1 MSLYL
6 PSYAY
11 QSPDTPY
18 FVAQGTSLN
27 IGSTEN
33 ITVQYQDSTVQGVL
47 TFDKNTAGTL
57 TENMGVFTYN
67 GGTGA
72 GPLESV
78 GLQNNL
84 VEWDNLTLGKLNIC
98 GPVEAGTE
106 VPSVI
111 SNDGSGNLLMD
122 TIKPF
127 AIRDTTNSV
136 GTVGRVL
143 MVSDASGRLLW
154 VNPGAATGPTGPAGG
169 PTGPTGAGGATGP
182 AGGPT
187 GPTGAGA
194 TGPTGA
200 VGAGATGATGPD
212 GATGPTGAGATGATG
227 ADGATGPTGAGPTG
241 ATGADGA
248 TGPTGAGPTGA
259 TGAGATGPTGADG
272 ATGPTG
278 AGPTGATGAAGATGP
293 TGAGASIEIRA
304 ARDAVISGEG
314 DLVVTFSTPMSAI
327 PAVVGTYQGSGFAN
341 ALGFTSITTNGFTA
355 VGTVAAPFS
364 WIATLPQ

>member
-1 MSLYL
+1 MSSYL
-6 PSYAY
+6 PLSSYA
-11 QSPDTPY
+11 SPDAPY
-18 FVAQGTSLN
+18 FVAVGGSLN
-27 IGSTEN
+27 IGTTEN
-33 ITVQYQDSTVQGVL
+33 ITVQYQNSTVQGVL

-84 VEWDNLTLGKLNIC
+84 VEWDNLTLGKLNVC
-98 GPVEAGTE
+98 GPVEGGTE

-111 SNDGSGNLLMD
+111 SNDGSGNLLMG

-136 GTVGRVL
+136 GSVGRVL

-154 VNPGAATGPTGPAGG
+154 VTPGAPTGPTGPGGG

-200 VGAGATGATGPD
+200 GATGATGD
-212 GATGPTGAGATGATG
+212 TGSAGATGPTGAGATGATG

-241 ATGADGA
+241 ATG
-248 TGPTGAGPTGA
+248 
-259 TGAGATGPTGADG
+259 
-272 ATGPTG
+272 
-278 AGPTGATGAAGATGP
+278 P
-293 TGAGASIEIRA
+293 TGAGAAIEIRA
-304 ARDAVISGEG
+304 GTYAVISGEG
-314 DLVVTFSTPMSAI
+314 DLVVSFSSPMSAI
-327 PAVVGTYQGSGFAN
+327 PAVAGIYLGTGFAN
-341 ALGFTSITTNGFTA
+341 PLGFTSITTNGFTA
-355 VGTVAAPFS
+355 VGTVSAPFS